1 MSDAPFVRKKA
12 VYISDVP
19 ARHSRLTGQT
29 QAFDRV
35 NTSL

>member
-1 MSDAPFVRKKA
+1 MSDAPFLHKQA
-12 VYISDVP
+12 VYISDTP

-35 NTSL
+35 NTSV